1 MLAYSIRTKP
11 VITPLA
17 SRCISRSP
25 TGITLITLNLIL
37 PRTILR
43 LTNRKVWRGCT
54 LTPGSCRH
62 RISSDTG
69 SHRGPRRL
77 GPQSSHPLRRRVT
90 SRHHRRCRARSSTAS
105 INHTCRHRPRSRRR
119 RRRRARAS
127 PADPSSMRWHRG
139 SMRCP
144 ASRRWLRL
152 RSPNSRSAQLLPR
165 LESAS
170 TTCST
175 RRKCRRLLSGRRCA
189 PSRRMGRRRSSP
201 SSPPPPR
208 YSQQEGVPF
217 HVQPLA
223 AAGSSSPCPI
233 HTAGNHDSPGDEP

>member
-1 MLAYSIRTKP
+1 MLAYSIRIKP

-77 GPQSSHPLRRRVT
+77 GRMDSSDKQHNL
-90 SRHHRRCRARSSTAS
+90 
-105 INHTCRHRPRSRRR
+105 
-119 RRRRARAS
+119 
-127 PADPSSMRWHRG
+127 
-139 SMRCP
+139 
-144 ASRRWLRL
+144 
-152 RSPNSRSAQLLPR
+152 
-165 LESAS
+165 
-170 TTCST
+170 
-175 RRKCRRLLSGRRCA
+175 
-189 PSRRMGRRRSSP
+189 
-201 SSPPPPR
+201 
-208 YSQQEGVPF
+208 F
-217 HVQPLA
+217 
-223 AAGSSSPCPI
+223 I
-233 HTAGNHDSPGDEP
+233 HI